1 MQNPS
6 HTNLANLANLDRSSR
21 LQPLMILLVIL
32 LCGAV
37 IAGLQIPQ
45 LQQLQ
50 SKSQTASIETI
61 RRDLEAEKLR
71 LTLLQKLPTLGFD
84 NLIADWTFLSF
95 LQYFG
100 DQPARQKTDYSLSP
114 EFFEVVL
121 RRDPY
126 FMQAYT
132 FLSTSSSLYAGLPE
146 RSTQLMQSSLKS
158 LKPNVPPN
166 SYTVWRQLGI
176 DQLLFLG
183 DAPAARNSFQTAAEW
198 AAQSSD
204 PDSQASAQIS
214 QRTADFLADN
224 PDSTAAQITAWVMV
238 LGNAPDDR
246 TRQMA
251 VQRIESLGG
260 RLTRQPNGSYS
271 IDFPSSK

>member
-1 MQNPS
+1 
-6 HTNLANLANLDRSSR
+6 
-21 LQPLMILLVIL
+21 VIL
-32 LCGAV
+32 VCGAT
-37 IAGLQIPQ
+37 IAWLQIPQ

-50 SKSQTASIETI
+50 TKSQTASVEAIQQ
-61 RRDLEAEKLR
+61 DLAAEKLR
-71 LTLLQKLPTLGFD
+71 LELLQKFPTFGFD
-84 NLIADWTFLSF
+84 NLIADWSFLSF

-126 FMQAYT
+126 FIQAYP
-132 FLSTSSSLYAGLPE
+132 FLSTSASLYAGLPE
-146 RSTQLMQSSLKS
+146 RSTQLMQSALQSLQ
-158 LKPNVPPN
+158 PNVPPD

-183 DAPAARNSFQTAAEW
+183 DAAAARHSFLMAAEW

-204 PDSQASAQIS
+204 PASQAAAQIS
-214 QRTADFLADN
+214 QRTADFLARN
-224 PDSTAAQITAWVMV
+224 PNSTAAQITAWVMV

-251 VQRIESLGG
+251 VQRIEALGG
-260 RLTRQPNGSYS
+260 KLTRQPNGSYS
-271 IDFPSSK
+271 IDFPSAN